1 MDSGRIRSPPIAF
14 IGIAHRHGFGEVHM
28 NLVLR
33 EWNGDAGGRE
43 ASADV
48 VPQVAGDSAGSDR
61 TVQLDPVD
69 QDDGQCAVAEVLE
82 KHFRSGI
89 YQDVGV

>member
-1 MDSGRIRSPPIAF
+1 
-14 IGIAHRHGFGEVHM
+14 M

-48 VPQVAGDSAGSDR
+48 VPQVAGDATGSDR

-82 KHFRSGI
+82 EHFRGRI
-89 YQDVGV
+89 CQDVGV